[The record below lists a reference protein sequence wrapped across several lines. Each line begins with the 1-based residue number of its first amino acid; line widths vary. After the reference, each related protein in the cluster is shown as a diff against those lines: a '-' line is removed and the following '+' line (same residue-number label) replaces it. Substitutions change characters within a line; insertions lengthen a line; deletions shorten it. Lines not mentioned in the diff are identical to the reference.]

1 MSTYYDISISSSMY
15 LAIESAILSAIK
27 EETNTWEI
35 IELVHL
41 HDTWEELK
49 EEASAKDNEEY
60 HRWLEQQ
67 KLFEKRE
74 VDDIFLFHNIKRVL
88 EENHVEKNV
97 EPEFH
102 LICDLAEMFE
112 KKWSERNENTNDE

>member
-1 MSTYYDISISSSMY
+1 MSTYYDISISSSMH
-15 LAIESAILSAIK
+15 LAIESAILDTIK
-27 EETNTWEI
+27 NETNTWEI

-74 VDDIFLFHNIKRVL
+74 VDDIFLFHEIKKVL

-102 LICDLAEMFE
+102 LICDLADLFQ
-112 KKWSERNENTNDE
+112 KKLEETAVNE

>member
-15 LAIESAILSAIK
+15 IAIESAILSAIK
-27 EETNTWEI
+27 EETNIWEI

-74 VDDIFLFHNIKRVL
+74 VDDIFMFHSIKRVVMKNCPDL
-88 EENHVEKNV
+88 DVES
-97 EPEFH
+97 EFH
-102 LICDLAEMFE
+102 FICDLADLF
-112 KKWSERNENTNDE
+112 KKKLEETTVNE